1 MYLGVY
7 MPRKVLIKKCA
18 VCGRTGISHF
28 AKYCRDC
35 AVLVIHVNRA
45 KLPRK
50 TARRIYRYVRKHG
63 YVCYYTGMP
72 LDMNDPQS
80 PWYCVF
86 DHWIPRDPAKLVIT
100 STLINLMK
108 SDLTEE
114 EFWYYVKQLADHK
127 EKHTRVRKKSRS
139 SGTAFTP

>member
-1 MYLGVY
+1 MLKT
-7 MPRKVLIKKCA
+7 PSIHNKKCCI
-18 VCGRTGISHF
+18 CGKPVF
-28 AKYCRDC
+28 ANHSKYCRQC
-35 AVLVIHVNRA
+35 SQFSYRIKVRRYPTKAVKGIWD
-45 KLPRK
+45 
-50 TARRIYRYVRKHG
+50 YVRKHG